1 MAKKPPKPRKKPEK
15 QADQSE
21 RFKATARE
29 LEAAGE
35 LNLAESEKAFERGIK
50 KIVPPSI
57 SRNRGNSS

>member
-1 MAKKPPKPRKKPEK
+1 MAAKQPPKKRRKPAET

-35 LNLAESEKAFERGIK
+35 LNLAESEKRFERAVK
-50 KIVPPSI
+50 KIVPPKTS
-57 SRNRGNSS
+57 GQK